1 MSDQMQVSSLTS
13 IHVETQPL
21 RFPPDFLWGTATS
34 AYQIEGAWNEDG
46 KGLSIWDTFT
56 HHPGNIWQNQNG
68 DIACDHYHRWREDIE
83 LMKTMGLKAYR
94 FSIAWSRILP
104 EGTGRV
110 NSKGLD
116 FYQRLVDG
124 LLQAGIEPFVTL
136 YHWDL
141 PQALQDRGGWPN
153 RETAEAFVDY
163 ADQVSRAIGDR
174 VKYWITFNEPF
185 IVAWLGHLVGEHA
198 PGHKSQAEMLHT
210 AHHLL
215 VAHGWS
221 VPVIRRNSPQANV
234 GITLDLVPMTPA
246 SSRFADRYAAW
257 LQDGYRNRWLLD
269 PLVARGYPL
278 DVIGFFNYPMDFV
291 RSGDLEIIATP
302 IDFIGLNYYS
312 RQIIRAR
319 NSAKEDYT
327 PIPLPPAPDAEV
339 TEMGWEV
346 HPQGLFDWLTRLTYE
361 YRFPE
366 IYITENGAAYP
377 DSLAENVIE
386 DTLRIHYL
394 REHFV
399 QAWRA
404 IQAGVPLK
412 GYFVWSL
419 MDNFE
424 WAHGYTKRFG
434 LIYVDFESQ
443 KRIMKRSAH
452 WYRQVIASGSV
463 V

>member
-1 MSDQMQVSSLTS
+1 MSDQTQVSLLTS
-13 IHVETQPL
+13 LNTESQPL
-21 RFPPDFLWGTATS
+21 QFPPDFLWGAATS

-46 KGLSIWDTFT
+46 KGLSIWDTFA
-56 HHPGNIWQNQNG
+56 HQPGNIWQNQNG
-68 DIACDHYHRWREDIE
+68 DIACDHYHRWQEDINV
-83 LMKTMGLKAYR
+83 MKAMGLKAYR
-94 FSIAWSRILP
+94 FSIAWSRIFP

-110 NSKGLD
+110 NFKGLD
-116 FYQRLVDG
+116 FYQRLIDG
-124 LLQAGIEPFVTL
+124 LLRAGIEPFVTL

-153 RETAEAFVDY
+153 RETSEAFVNY
-163 ADQVSRAIGDR
+163 ADQVSRVLGDR
-174 VKYWITFNEPF
+174 VKFWITLNEPF
-185 IVAWLGHLVGEHA
+185 IVAWLGHLIGEHA
-198 PGHKSQAEMLHT
+198 PGHKNQDEMLRT

-215 VAHGWS
+215 LAHGWS
-221 VPVIRRNSPQANV
+221 APVIRRNSPQANV

-246 SSRFADRYAAW
+246 SPRFADRYAAW
-257 LQDGYRNRWLLD
+257 LLDGYRNRWMLD

-278 DVIGFFNYPMDFV
+278 DVIQFFNYSMDFV
-291 RSGDLEIIATP
+291 KPGDFEAIAIP

-312 RQIIRAR
+312 RQIVEAR
-319 NSAKEDYT
+319 NAEGADFT
-327 PIPLPPAPDAEV
+327 PIPVPPAPEAEV

-346 HPQGLFDWLTRLTYE
+346 YPQGLFDWLTRLTYE

-377 DSLAENVIE
+377 DTLIEDAIE
-386 DTLRIHYL
+386 DTRRINYL
-394 REHFV
+394 RAHFT

-404 IQAGVPLK
+404 IQVGVPLK

-434 LIYVDFESQ
+434 LVYVDFDTQ
-443 KRIMKRSAH
+443 MRIMKRSAH
-452 WYRQVIASGSV
+452 WYHQVIASGRV
-463 V
+463 N